1 MILNSRFF
9 EIVYNFQ
16 LSDEST
22 VSRFHCTSKSYHK
35 STRSVWILLYTYP
48 IMYLFVLYQ
57 VSTSSAGT
65 FQAVS
70 PRKPWNGRSTT
81 IVNVDTHERHEWTDT
96 EDNNSVK
103 GKIFIDSI
111 KNIDIILSEKGKK
124 LYSQP

>member
-1 MILNSRFF
+1 MF
-9 EIVYNFQ
+9 E
-16 LSDEST
+16 
-22 VSRFHCTSKSYHK
+22 H
-35 STRSVWILLYTYP
+35 P
-48 IMYLFVLYQ
+48 VLYQ

-111 KNIDIILSEKGKK
+111 KNTDIILSEIGKK